1 MTPALIRAARG
12 LLDWQQQD
20 LATMAGLS
28 LSAVNKFERGIGK
41 TRNVTIQAMVRTL
54 KEAGI
59 DFPAGG
65 GVRHSDEITGIQRI
79 KGDDFVEKLDEDIY
93 AAVTKPG
100 DEIYSCSADESQ
112 WFVPGVKEI
121 AERYYKWRAKLG
133 VKQLYLVPEGNTVFE
148 SPKSHYRIL
157 PPPLIGKIAFIIY
170 GDRVALVMWR
180 KKQIFI
186 LRGQEL
192 VQPFREQFKFLWRL
206 GAKVS

>member
-20 LATMAGLS
+20 LATMANLS
-28 LSAVNKFERGIGK
+28 LSAINKFERGIGK
-41 TRNVTIQAMVRTL
+41 TRSSTILAMVRTL

-59 DFPAGG
+59 DFPPGG
-65 GVRHSDEITGIQRI
+65 GVRQSDEITSIQRI
-79 KGDDFVEKLDEDIY
+79 KGDDFVKKLDEDIY
-93 AAVTKPG
+93 AAVIKPG

-112 WFVPGVKEI
+112 WFEPSIKEV
-121 AERYYKWRAKLG
+121 AGHYYKWRTKMA
-133 VKQLYLVPEGNTVFE
+133 VKQLYLVPYGNTVFE
-148 SPKSHYRIL
+148 SPKSHYRLL

-192 VQPFREQFKFLWRL
+192 VHPFREQFKFLWRL
-206 GAKVS
+206 GKKA

>member
-12 LLDWQQQD
+12 LLDWQQKD

-41 TRNVTIQAMVRTL
+41 TRNVTIQAMMRTL

-59 DFPAGG
+59 EFPAGG
-65 GVRHSDEITGIQRI
+65 GVRHINEITGIQRI

-121 AERYYKWRAKLG
+121 AEQYYKWRARMG

-206 GAKVS
+206 GGRAS